1 MRRLRTINRPTK
13 ALLVLLI
20 PAVYLLVLNKSLWFI
35 MYLVFSTS
43 VKDYTHSTLVFLLNF
58 FAGIFFLLET
68 IVFLYVDKKR
78 TNHGY

>member
-1 MRRLRTINRPTK
+1 MKSLRTINRPTK

-35 MYLVFSTS
+35 MYLIFGMTIKEYSNSDLIV
-43 VKDYTHSTLVFLLNF
+43 LLNI
-58 FAGIFFLLET
+58 ASGLFFLWET
-68 IVFLYVDKKR
+68 IVFLYIDKKR

>member
-1 MRRLRTINRPTK
+1 MRTLRTINRPTK

-35 MYLVFSTS
+35 MYLIFGMTIKEYSNSDLIV
-43 VKDYTHSTLVFLLNF
+43 LLNI
-58 FAGIFFLLET
+58 ASGLFFLWET
-68 IVFLYVDKKR
+68 IVFLYIDKKR